1 MNRPI
6 YAGMAILDL
15 SQVLMYNFYYKVLK
29 NKYQDRLNL
38 LFTDTDSLCVSIE
51 TDDVYQDM
59 SEMQQ
64 EFDCSDYPEDHPLH
78 STTNKK
84 VLGKFKD
91 EMNGDIIE
99 KFVGLRSK
107 KYSILWTGGNVRT
120 CKGISKSVNKLVHK
134 HEMYKECLFNT
145 STRVDSVVRI
155 GSVDHNLYTIQTN
168 KISLSPF
175 DDKRHVLDDKIQTF
189 TYGHYKLTNQ

>member
-1 MNRPI
+1 M
-6 YAGMAILDL
+6 
-15 SQVLMYNFYYKVLK
+15 
-29 NKYQDRLNL
+29 
-38 LFTDTDSLCVSIE
+38 SIE
-51 TDDVYQDM
+51 TEDVYQDM

-78 STTNKK
+78 STANKK

-91 EMNGDIIE
+91 EMNGGIIE
-99 KFVGLRSK
+99 EFVGFRSK
-107 KYSILWTGGNVRT
+107 MYSILLTGGNVRT
-120 CKGISKSVNKLVHK
+120 CKGISKSVNKLVHE

-168 KISLSPF
+168 KISLPPF
-175 DDKRHVLDDKIQTF
+175 DDKRYVLDDKIQTLA
-189 TYGHYKLTNQ
+189 YGYYKLTNQ